1 MIKKILTL
9 MAGVVLS
16 APMAMAQNEIGS
28 SPGAAALSRARSAP
42 VSAGATAETTVTETV
57 VVSDGKSLSKEIIIE
72 EEVDKW
78 WSVNISTGWDSLY
91 MFRGANLLGNG
102 RGLYWLGGDV
112 SITPWENGALTAGI
126 WYATSTS
133 SSRTYNEL
141 DVFVDY
147 THSFGAL
154 DASFGWIYYYYP
166 ENFGLGGPD
175 VNQNELYWALAY
187 NLEFGSVS
195 VTPSATYFLNVGPDI
210 NNGGWTKPGASY
222 LLLQLDASAPITDWL
237 AVEPWVAYGINF
249 GFNSRNNGTYWNG
262 GNNFE
267 LGLALP
273 IQLTSWFGLSPYIA
287 YSYQWQDMVG
297 TDENTWWAGVSANFS
312 F

>member
-1 MIKKILTL
+1 MIKKLLTL
-9 MAGVVLS
+9 FAGVALV
-16 APMAMAQNEIGS
+16 APMASAQVETGTS
-28 SPGAAALSRARSAP
+28 AGAAALDRSRSAP
-42 VSAGATAETTVTETV
+42 VSAGETAATTETV
-57 VVSDGKSLSKEIIIE
+57 VVSDGKSLNKKIVIE
-72 EEVDKW
+72 EEPEKW
-78 WSVNISTGWDSLY
+78 WSVNVSTGWDSLY

-112 SITPWENGALTAGI
+112 SITPWENGALTAGV
-126 WYATSTS
+126 WYGTSTS
-133 SSRTYNEL
+133 SSREYNEL
-141 DVFVDY
+141 NVFVDY

-154 DASFGWIYYYYP
+154 DASFGWVYYYYP
-166 ENFGLGGPD
+166 NNFGLGGAD

-187 NLEFGSVS
+187 NLEVGPFTI
-195 VTPSATYFLNVGPDI
+195 TPNATYFLNIGPDI

-222 LLLQLDASAPITDWL
+222 LLLQIDASASITDWL
-237 AVEPWVAYGINF
+237 AVEPWVAYGLNF
-249 GFNSRNNGTYWNG
+249 GFNSRNNGSFWNG

-273 IQLTSWFGLSPYIA
+273 IQITSWFGVSPYVA
-287 YSYQWQDMVG
+287 YSYQWEDIIG